1 MTIDFAGLIS
11 RLRRR
16 LGPSGILTELVD
28 TDPYCEDWRRLYHG
42 RTPAVMRPA
51 NTQEVADVVRLC
63 AEARAPLVP
72 MGGNTSMVGGA
83 AVSEDGSQ
91 LILSLQRMSRVR
103 GIDPVD
109 MTMEIEAGV
118 TLKAAQLAAE
128 EAGCLLPLSISS
140 EGSAQI
146 GGVLATNAG
155 GNNTVRYG
163 NARDL
168 VLGLEVVLPDGQVWN
183 GLRRLHKDN
192 TGYCL
197 RQLFVGSEGT
207 LGIITAA
214 VLKLFPRPREIEV
227 ALCAVA
233 SPEAALKLFQACQHH
248 DPAAIQ
254 AFEYM
259 SGAGMVLVERF
270 ILDAKPPLA
279 APAPHYVLLELAT
292 PREGAGLRG
301 ALEALL
307 GQAMEQGIV
316 TDAVIAESGAQRAAI
331 WKLREEHS
339 EAQKR
344 AGASVKNDISVPVS
358 RVPELIR
365 RATEICERLVP
376 GIRCVPFGHLGDGN
390 IHFNLVQPE
399 GADGAAF
406 LARDHELM
414 DAVNEIVRDLDG
426 SFSAEHGIGRLKPY
440 MMPDW
445 RGGAELE
452 LMRRIKAALDPP
464 GCSTRA
470 RCCPDDRPRNR
481 NQPLHHR
488 RLRRRHPLRRRR
500 HPRQRRRCA
509 CAARRFRRAYRG
521 RRRRA
526 AHRHPVRDPVGP
538 LGRQQHPAS
547 YRRRL
552 YTRRRHPAER
562 AGRRL
567 CSPCRG

>member
-1 MTIDFAGLIS
+1 MAANYPALID
-11 RLRRR
+11 RLRQR
-16 LGPSGILTELVD
+16 LGPTGILSDPADTE
-28 TDPYCEDWRRLYHG
+28 PYCEDWRRLYRG
-42 RTPAVMRPA
+42 RTAAVLRPA
-51 NTQEVADVVRLC
+51 ATAEVAEVVRLC
-63 AEARAPLVP
+63 AKAGAPLVP

-83 AVSEDGSQ
+83 AVSEDGAQ
-91 LILSLQRMSRVR
+91 FVLSLQRMNRVR
-103 GIDPVD
+103 EIDPLD
-109 MTMEIEAGV
+109 MTMAIEAGV
-118 TLKAAQLAAE
+118 TLKAAQFAAE
-128 EAGCLLPLSISS
+128 DADCLLPLSISS

-214 VLKLFPRPREIEV
+214 VLKLFPRPREVEV

-233 SPEAALKLFQACQHH
+233 SPEAALALFQACREH

-259 SGAGMVLVERF
+259 SGAGMALVERF
-270 ILDAKPPLA
+270 IPDAKPPVA
-279 APAPHYVLLELAT
+279 APATDYVLLELAT
-292 PREGAGLRG
+292 PRRGAGLRP
-301 ALEALL
+301 ALEQLL
-307 GQAMEQGIV
+307 ATAMERGIV
-316 TDAVIAESGAQRAAI
+316 NDAVIAESGAQRAAI

-358 RVPELIR
+358 KVPELIR
-365 RATEICERLVP
+365 RATDVCERLVP

-399 GADGAAF
+399 GADPAAF
-406 LARDHELM
+406 MARDHELM
-414 DAVNEIVRDLDG
+414 DAVNEVVRDLDG

-445 RGGAELE
+445 RGGAELD
-452 LMRRIKAALDPP
+452 LMRRIKAALDPGGLLNP
-464 GCSTRA
+464 GKLL
-470 RCCPDDRPRNR
+470 P
-481 NQPLHHR
+481 
-488 RLRRRHPLRRRR
+488 
-500 HPRQRRRCA
+500 
-509 CAARRFRRAYRG
+509 
-521 RRRRA
+521 
-526 AHRHPVRDPVGP
+526 
-538 LGRQQHPAS
+538 
-547 YRRRL
+547 
-552 YTRRRHPAER
+552 
-562 AGRRL
+562 
-567 CSPCRG
+567 

>member
-1 MTIDFAGLIS
+1 MEKDYAGLID
-11 RLRRR
+11 RLRQR
-16 LGPSGILTELVD
+16 LGTNGMLTDPAD
-28 TDPYCEDWRRLYHG
+28 TDPFCEDWRRLYHG
-42 RTPAVMRPA
+42 RTPAVLRPA
-51 NTQEVADVVRLC
+51 NISEVADAVRLC
-63 AEARAPLVP
+63 AEYGVP
-72 MGGNTSMVGGA
+72 IVPQGGNTSMVGGA
-83 AVSEDGSQ
+83 AVAEDGSQ
-91 LILSLQRMSRVR
+91 LILSLSRMNGVR
-103 GIDPVD
+103 GIDTVD

-128 EAGCLLPLSISS
+128 ESDRLLPLSISS

-233 SPEAALKLFQACQHH
+233 SPDAALQLFQACQQH
-248 DPAAIQ
+248 DAAAIQ

-259 SGAGMVLVERF
+259 SGAGMALVERF
-270 ILDAKPPLA
+270 IPDAKPPLSVPA
-279 APAPHYVLLELAT
+279 AHYVLLELAT
-292 PREGAGLRG
+292 PREGAGLRA
-301 ALEALL
+301 ALEELL
-307 GQAMEQGIV
+307 GAALENGVI

-365 RATEICERLVP
+365 RAAEACERLVP
-376 GIRCVPFGHLGDGN
+376 GIRCAPFGHLGDGN
-390 IHFNLVQPE
+390 IHFNLVQP
-399 GADGAAF
+399 DGGDSAAF

-452 LMRRIKAALDPP
+452 LMRRIKTALDPAGLLNP
-464 GCSTRA
+464 GKML
-470 RCCPDDRPRNR
+470 P
-481 NQPLHHR
+481 
-488 RLRRRHPLRRRR
+488 
-500 HPRQRRRCA
+500 
-509 CAARRFRRAYRG
+509 
-521 RRRRA
+521 
-526 AHRHPVRDPVGP
+526 
-538 LGRQQHPAS
+538 
-547 YRRRL
+547 
-552 YTRRRHPAER
+552 
-562 AGRRL
+562 
-567 CSPCRG
+567 